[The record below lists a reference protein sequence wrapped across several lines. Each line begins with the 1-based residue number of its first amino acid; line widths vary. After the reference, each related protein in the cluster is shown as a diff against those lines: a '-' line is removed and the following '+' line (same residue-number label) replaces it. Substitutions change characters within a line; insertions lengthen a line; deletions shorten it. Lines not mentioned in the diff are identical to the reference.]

1 MCFLDTVASLRGRF
15 SELTCPFF
23 VLQGDQDK
31 VTDPAGPQMLH
42 ENASSVNKRHKV
54 SAFYGVCSLCQLLLM
69 FVTRWHCA
77 AVAAWL
83 GY

>member
-42 ENASSVNKRHKV
+42 DNASSVNKQLKV
-54 SAFYGVCSLCQLLLM
+54 SAFLSVCSFQSALVDVCHQI
-69 FVTRWHCA
+69 R
-77 AVAAWL
+77 
-83 GY
+83 G